1 MTNVMGT
8 IEIKKVVNYIVRE
21 GVRLQIM
28 VNEERAK
35 QENLRESGQPYNFT
49 MAHNLGEGVHGMA
62 EVLWDMFAGM
72 TIDMIEAI
80 ERTAS
85 TGLKPGYTNQD
96 FAGTFFIELEKIQG
110 HPARVR

>member
-1 MTNVMGT
+1 MENVMGT
-8 IEIKKVVNYIVRE
+8 IEIKKVVSYIIEE

-28 VNEERAK
+28 VNEERTK
-35 QENLRESGQPYNFT
+35 QENLSESGQPYNFT

-72 TIDMIEAI
+72 TTDMVKAI
-80 ERTAS
+80 ERTTS
-85 TGLKPGYTNQD
+85 TGLKPGYNSQD

-110 HPARVR
+110 HPAQVR